1 MVSVTARTRKVKQP
15 YGGYLPVKQMDKFK
29 YEDDFELNNTKDEF
43 LSPVITGLAV
53 DYLTRLMLG
62 NNKKDVFYISL
73 RGAQFIKK
81 HTQAIEL
88 LENINGLDSRS
99 IVNACK
105 LVGFDTVFRAGP
117 ATYKPI
123 ENIMPSDES
132 IEDIKIMVNRTIY
145 FFNDNGPIIL
155 SGFTFEEGYSS
166 IITTGDADFLT
177 SKTLWDLKVSK
188 NSISSKHTLQV
199 LVYYL
204 MGLKSIHKE
213 HFENLETIGL
223 FNPKLNIAYIKDIID
238 IDEETMIRVSKE
250 VICYK

>member
-1 MVSVTARTRKVKQP
+1 MVSVTSRTRKVKQP

-53 DYLTRLMLG
+53 DYLTRLMLR
-62 NNKKDVFYISL
+62 NNKKDVFYINL

-117 ATYKPI
+117 ATYKPV

-132 IEDIKIMVNRTIY
+132 IEDIKIMVNRTVN
-145 FFNDNGPIIL
+145 FFKDNGPIIL
-155 SGFTFEEGYSS
+155 RIFTFEEGYSS
-166 IITTGDADFLT
+166 KITTGDADFLT

-188 NSISSKHTLQV
+188 NSISSKHTLQI

-204 MGLKSIHKE
+204 MGLRSIHKE
-213 HFENLETIGL
+213 HFEKLETIGL
-223 FNPKLNIAYIKDIID
+223 FNPKLNIAYVKNTED
-238 IDEETMIRVSKE
+238 IDKELIGVVSKE
-250 VICYK
+250 VIGS